1 MRALIAVSCLSLLI
15 CKPAQSS
22 PYTIMGEGVA
32 SCATF
37 GQDYKRAPAF
47 AEDNYFGWA
56 QGYMSGLNALSHAA
70 GGKQHVLNA
79 KTTDEQRRFI
89 RDWCNKHPL
98 ADYYKAV
105 LALIYSLPT
114 LDEADEPIQEK

>member
-22 PYTIMGEGVA
+22 PFTLMGEGA
-32 SCATF
+32 LSCATF
-37 GQDYKRAPAF
+37 GQDYSRAPTV

-56 QGYMSGLNALSHAA
+56 QGYMSGLNALWNRA
-70 GGKQHVLNA
+70 GGKQRILNA
-79 KTTDEQRRFI
+79 KTTDEQKKFI

-98 ADYYKAV
+98 ADYSEAV
-105 LALIYSLPT
+105 LQLVYTLPA
-114 LDEADEPIQEK
+114 LDEADDRVQKK